1 MQPPPGATGSLIGA
15 ADAFDVPV
23 FVRRSAPLSPSVRP
37 RPNEVAGAFR
47 TWPTPSDVPPSGA
60 YRVSTTWR
68 DVIDAAMSVGR
79 DVTAWLTT
87 TPVLAWAEIVAR
99 RAPLSAYLGRT
110 PRRAWGSTGF
120 VVEPNV
126 VYTDGTEA
134 TARTA
139 FGYRMGMTMAEWACR
154 GLLGLGPTTHAE
166 SLTPVDAGPAWSTA
180 SGLPDL
186 VGYHP
191 ATGDLTWL
199 VEAKGSRR
207 LRKSMLA
214 KGVEQLCRQDL
225 MTGPH
230 MRVLCGTS
238 LEDRLFMTIDV
249 EEVSGPRPGDDR
261 SIDDGLLALARSRML
276 LYLALRAM
284 PLESLTVLPVGSGVP
299 ERRERR
305 GGLGTVALL
314 EDDPVTEEVRREA
327 RSRRGRRG
335 ARQFDMLTGQV
346 PGTDL
351 VVGMSR
357 RLYGA
362 CASLAQVEA
371 EIVSEVDVRQAP
383 PRPDAGEHEIEVVS
397 VERLHHL
404 HTLEHQRRSFAAA
417 NTRQGYDA
425 GADSDWDDLVEG
437 EPRFSA
443 EPVPGYL
450 EAATEDIYLAVDS
463 RSTTGVQ
470 R

>member
-1 MQPPPGATGSLIGA
+1 MQPPPGATGSLIGP

-37 RPNEVAGAFR
+37 RPNAVASASR
-47 TWPTPSDVPPSGA
+47 PWPTPSDVPPSGA
-60 YRVSTTWR
+60 YRVATTWR

-79 DVTAWLTT
+79 DVTTWLTA

-110 PRRAWGSTGF
+110 SRPAWGSTGF

-134 TARTA
+134 TAKTA

-207 LRKSMLA
+207 LGQPMLA
-214 KGVEQLCRQDL
+214 NGVEQLCRQGL
-225 MTGPH
+225 MVGPH

-238 LEDRLFMTIDV
+238 LEDRLFMIIDV
-249 EEVSGPRPGDDR
+249 EEVSGTPRDDW
-261 SIDDGLLALARSRML
+261 STDDGLLPLARSRML

-284 PLESLTVLPVGSGVP
+284 PTESLTVLPVGSGVA
-299 ERRERR
+299 EQRGRR

-314 EDDPVTEEVRREA
+314 EDDPATEEARREA
-327 RSRRGRRG
+327 RSRPGRRG
-335 ARQFDMLTGQV
+335 VRQSDMLTAQV

-351 VVGMSR
+351 VIGMSR

-362 CASLAQVEA
+362 CASLARVEA
-371 EIVSEVDVRQAP
+371 ELVSEVNVRQPP
-383 PRPDAGEHEIEVVS
+383 PRPDAGENEIEDVS
-397 VERLHHL
+397 QRRLHHL
-404 HTLEHQRRSFAAA
+404 HVFERERRSSAAA
-417 NTRQGYDA
+417 ETQQGYYR
-425 GADSDWDDLVEG
+425 GAESEWDDLVG
-437 EPRFSA
+437 SEPRFSA
-443 EPVPGYL
+443 EPVSGYL
-450 EAATEDIYLAVDS
+450 EAATEDIYLAVDD
-463 RSTTGVQ
+463 RSITGVQ